1 MQDEY
6 AYQESAGRFESGD
19 EAFAFLERD
28 ARRYNK
34 AFSEEE
40 EAKRR

>member
-1 MQDEY
+1 MQDEVLENEERAVY
-6 AYQESAGRFESGD
+6 GD
-19 EAFAFLERD
+19 EAFAFIERD

>member
-1 MQDEY
+1 MQTVIVTPEP
-6 AYQESAGRFESGD
+6 EEN
-19 EAFAFLERD
+19 AFAVLERD

-40 EAKRR
+40 EAKRI